1 MGNHLLTMSP
11 TSILR
16 LTVRQTL
23 RPQMLRASRPVAI
36 RIQPFSQ
43 STTRAYPRKD
53 SQDKDSIDTE
63 ATESS
68 TRGTDDGAAR
78 QEEAAFDPSTTDPQK
93 EKDIAGKG
101 NEGSGNPLDV
111 SPANPEVS
119 KQRGETEGG
128 AEKGV
133 GKRQSGGG
141 SPNKAGKA

>member
-1 MGNHLLTMSP
+1 MGTALRDDALLNCDFQPVLSIDSSPTLLAGLLELPSYRVMSSEVAKRKQNHLLTMSP

-63 ATESS
+63 ATEYSKS
-68 TRGTDDGAAR
+68 GTDDG
-78 QEEAAFDPSTTDPQK
+78 
-93 EKDIAGKG
+93 
-101 NEGSGNPLDV
+101 
-111 SPANPEVS
+111 
-119 KQRGETEGG
+119 
-128 AEKGV
+128 
-133 GKRQSGGG
+133 
-141 SPNKAGKA
+141 